1 MSKFTNGSL
10 LERISAAVDE
20 SKGRFIRV
28 AASVAC
34 AMIFYGLL
42 NSMSLKA
49 LARGD
54 ATDAGID
61 IGVGLTVLIFAMVR
75 AAFYIFYIA
84 RRVRK

>member
-10 LERISAAVDE
+10 LERISEAVDE
-20 SKGRFIRV
+20 SKSRGLRV
-28 AASVAC
+28 LATVAC

-42 NSMSLKA
+42 NSMALKA
-49 LARGD
+49 IARGA

-61 IGVGLTVLIFAMVR
+61 IGVGLTVFVLAIVR
-75 AAFYIFYIA
+75 AASYLLYLA